1 MSNEICIAELNSS
14 RICHAWAA
22 LVGAIDNDMKLIKEG
37 ILCRMKLW
45 RYP

>member
-22 LVGAIDNDMKLIKEG
+22 LIGAIGNGMKLIEEF
-37 ILCRMKLW
+37 
-45 RYP
+45 